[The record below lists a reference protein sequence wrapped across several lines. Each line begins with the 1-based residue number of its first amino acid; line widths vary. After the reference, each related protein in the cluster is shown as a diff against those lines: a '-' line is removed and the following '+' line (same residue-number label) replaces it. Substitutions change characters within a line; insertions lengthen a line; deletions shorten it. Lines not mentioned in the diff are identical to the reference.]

1 MAAYTI
7 IAFNGGGIRGLMS
20 NRIIVRLV
28 EKFPQLL
35 ENTQMFAGTSVGA
48 GLAAHFANGGKAT
61 EFGQWM
67 DNEGARVIFAH
78 PGSDTSKPAFKN
90 WEFVAAQELL
100 FGHKILA
107 DLPKKAVMTSFQVG
121 GGNPWEPVL
130 FNNFTEEGGKTRV
143 VDAVVGSGSMPGMFG
158 SHKGCID
165 GAFVNHDPTL
175 VAIGFAVQAGAA
187 LEDIAVLD
195 VGTGLMAQSIPADQD
210 TAKWGTDQWQT
221 FGKDYPE
228 RLPPLLINGSPS
240 PILNVSLN
248 GTSTNTTAIIA
259 EMMLGGRFVNV
270 NPTLDTYVSETDIEK
285 IPYLMRVAEL
295 CDLTAAEALIR
306 NNWGVSDN

>member
-28 EKFPQLL
+28 EKYPFLL
-35 ENTQMFAGTSVGA
+35 ENTQMYAGTSVGA
-48 GLAAHFANGGKAT
+48 SLAAHFANGGKAT

-67 DNEGARVIFAH
+67 ENEGARVMFAH

-90 WEFVAAQELL
+90 WEFVAAQKLL
-100 FGHKILA
+100 FGDKILA
-107 DLPKKAVMTSFQVG
+107 DLPKKIVLTSFQVAG
-121 GGNPWEPVL
+121 GTPWTPVM
-130 FNNFTEEGGKTRV
+130 FNNFTEEGGIVRI

-158 SHKGCID
+158 SHKGYID

-175 VAIGFAVQAGAA
+175 VAIAFAVWSGVSLQ
-187 LEDIAVLD
+187 DIAVLD
-195 VGTGLMAQSIPADQD
+195 IGTGFMAQSIPADQD
-210 TAKWGTDQWQT
+210 TAEWGTDQWQT

-228 RLPPLLINGSPS
+228 RLPPLLINGSAS

-248 GTSTNTTAIIA
+248 GTSTNTTAMIA
-259 EMMLGGRFVNV
+259 SLMLGDRFINV
-270 NPTLDTYVSETDIEK
+270 NPTLDTYVSETDIQK
-285 IPYLMRVAEL
+285 IPYLMQVAEDT
-295 CDLTAAEALIR
+295 DLLAAEALIEAF
-306 NNWGVSDN
+306 WQ